1 MLSRQ
6 MSIKQNIE
14 HFNQEL
20 SSTKAKLVAVSKTKP
35 NEDLLQ
41 AYEAGQRDFGENK
54 VQELARKAEELP
66 KDIQWHMIG
75 HLQRNKVKYIAPFV
89 QLIHAVDSERLLV
102 EINKQAAKND
112 RIIDCL
118 LQVFIAKEETK
129 FGLSESELLE
139 LLESDKLKTLSNIRI
154 SGLMGMATN
163 TDNTNQVREEFT
175 GLKELFE
182 SLKSS
187 LDLPNV
193 QLEELSMGMTG
204 DYKIACDEGST
215 MVRIGSAIFGAR
227 NYPTQ

>member
-1 MLSRQ
+1 

-227 NYPTQ
+227 NYPTQWQEKR